1 MTDIDD
7 FDDPLQEETQEE
19 EVDVEDEV
27 TQDRRS
33 DPQSKESELEILDFN
48 ASQSHFSHVNAMN
61 IHSQEDESLWDEDF
75 ESSVTKRKGT
85 KKYLSLG
92 TEDDDDLLGG
102 VYSQSSSSSSSSSSS
117 TSSSSSSS
125 SSSVAL
131 GSLLGSLCE
140 GWQAWCR
147 R

>member
-1 MTDIDD
+1 MNDLRAEWISNAGMTDIDD

-61 IHSQEDESLWDEDF
+61 IHSQEDESL
-75 ESSVTKRKGT
+75 
-85 KKYLSLG
+85 
-92 TEDDDDLLGG
+92 
-102 VYSQSSSSSSSSSSS
+102 
-117 TSSSSSSS
+117 
-125 SSSVAL
+125 
-131 GSLLGSLCE
+131 
-140 GWQAWCR
+140 
-147 R
+147 